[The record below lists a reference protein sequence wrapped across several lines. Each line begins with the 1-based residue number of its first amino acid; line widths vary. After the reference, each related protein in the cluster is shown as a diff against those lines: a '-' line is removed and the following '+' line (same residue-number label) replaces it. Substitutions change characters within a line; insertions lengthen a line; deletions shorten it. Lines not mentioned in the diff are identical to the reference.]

1 MIDWIWRP
9 KGDRRSPWVL
19 IDGKILHD
27 NVNPGKNGAR
37 ECLCKTN
44 GGRGRCLGSYQ
55 RNQKSLEMI
64 REFMHILQKQ
74 HDQIG
79 GNPAETMEKL
89 KEECIKFNE
98 YNKGATQLDLL
109 TDSIWRP
116 KGQRYSPWTMNDE
129 KLFDIRPVYPMDASL
144 RDAYKFTKTFEETG
158 RSAVRRGAATE
169 MRHFGMPLFR

>member
-1 MIDWIWRP
+1 MPYPVD
-9 KGDRRSPWVL
+9 KGLRHAYKFTKVFEETRVL
-19 IDGKILHD
+19 PDVEQFKPEPDSEGQALLSYWDQDDSCFYLIRCQY
-27 NVNPGKNGAR
+27 NFR
-37 ECLCKTN
+37 
-44 GGRGRCLGSYQ
+44 RGRCLGSYE

-64 REFMHILQKQ
+64 RGFMHKLQKQ
-74 HDQIG
+74 NDQIG
-79 GNPAETMEKL
+79 ENPAETTEKL

-129 KLFDIRPVYPMDASL
+129 KLFDIRPVYPMDARL

-158 RSAVRRGAATE
+158 LL
-169 MRHFGMPLFR
+169 P